1 MNGVFVVD
9 NITNFTGQNIYE
21 KLKSDILSLRI
32 RPGEKISE
40 NELCEQ
46 FSVSRTPIRG
56 VFQRLNAE
64 GLISIE
70 PYKSTCVTLLNFK
83 EIEQLIYMR
92 YAIEAAVLRDFVSN
106 PDPMVIEKIRYRI
119 RQQEVLLST
128 EFAAEQFYEM
138 DAKLHS
144 IWFEHT
150 RREMLWTHINTGQ
163 AGYTRFRMLDIVIVK
178 NFRQILD
185 DHLRLFDAICSRDQ
199 NKVDEIIKLHVYGGI
214 NRLSEKIKN
223 EFVDYFIFADEAH

>member
-1 MNGVFVVD
+1 MD
-9 NITNFTGQNIYE
+9 SITNFTGQDIYE
-21 KLKSDILSLRI
+21 KLRADILSLRI

-46 FSVSRTPIRG
+46 FNVSRTPIRG
-56 VFQRLNAE
+56 AFQRLDAE

-70 PYKSTCVTLLNFK
+70 PYKSTCVSLLNFN

-92 YAIEAAVLRDFVSN
+92 YALEAAVLRDFIAN
-106 PDPMVIEKIRYRI
+106 FDPMIIEKIRYRI

-128 EFAAEQFYEM
+128 EFAAEQFYEL

-150 RREMLWTHINTGQ
+150 KHEMLWTHINTTQ
-163 AGYTRFRMLDIVIVK
+163 VGYTRFRMLDIVIAK
-178 NFRQILD
+178 NFRKILNE
-185 DHLRLFDAICSRDQ
+185 HLELFDAICSKDI
-199 NKVDEIIKLHVYGGI
+199 KVVDTIIKSHVYGGI
-214 NRLSEKIKN
+214 SRMNDQIRT
-223 EFVDYFIFADEAH
+223 EFVDYFVFDNKID